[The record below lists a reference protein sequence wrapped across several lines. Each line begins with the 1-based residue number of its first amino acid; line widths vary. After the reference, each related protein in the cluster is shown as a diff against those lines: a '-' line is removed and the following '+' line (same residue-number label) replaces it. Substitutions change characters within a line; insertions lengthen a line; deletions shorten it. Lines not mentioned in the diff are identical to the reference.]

1 MKTIIKPN
9 LYHGKNKKTNFFEG
23 WYFKIVSKDRKDTLA
38 IIPGISMGNSQNN
51 KHSFIQIL
59 DGTNKTFN
67 YCKFPF
73 EDFSYSNNPFS
84 FSIANNIFSLDN
96 LALNINTNNTSL
108 FGELKFSNLYTWQDS
123 LINPGSMGF
132 YNYLTFMECYS
143 QVCTLD
149 GDISGYLEFNNK
161 KIDFNG
167 GKIYIEKNWGKSF
180 PIEWLWIQNNTFEDN
195 KATITCSVGEI
206 PFPICNFR
214 GFLIAATVDK
224 KFYKFTT
231 INRSKLHLVLNDNSV
246 ELTVIH
252 KDLTLFLKTETKD
265 SDFILCYGPKNGEM
279 SPYVRET
286 LTGNIYMKLYNNKSN
301 KLIYE
306 GSGYNSGIEYGGK
319 LMNNR
324 ISNYYSY

>member
-1 MKTIIKPN
+1 MKSIINPN
-9 LYHGKNKKTNFFEG
+9 LYHGKNKKNNFFEG
-23 WYFKIVSKDRKDTLA
+23 WYFKIVSKDKKDTFA

-51 KHSFIQIL
+51 RHSFIQIL
-59 DGTNKTFN
+59 DGTNKLFN

-73 EDFSYSNNPFS
+73 TDFSYFNTPFS
-84 FSIANNIFSLDN
+84 ISISDNIFSLDHIV
-96 LALNINTNNTSL
+96 LNINIDNISL
-108 FGELKFSNLYTWQDS
+108 FGELKFSTPYTWKDS

-143 QVCTLD
+143 QVCVLD
-149 GDISGYLEFNNK
+149 GDISGYLNFNNK

-180 PIEWLWIQNNTFEDN
+180 PIEWLWIQSNTFNDN

-206 PFPICNFR
+206 PFPISNFR

-231 INRSKLHLVLNDNSV
+231 INRSKLNLILNKDSV
-246 ELTVIH
+246 ELTVTN
-252 KDLTLFLKTETKD
+252 KNLTLFLKTETKN
-265 SDFILCYGPKNGEM
+265 SDFILCYGPRNGEM

-286 LTGNIYMKLYNNKSN
+286 LIGKLYMKLYNNKTN
-301 KLIYE
+301 ELIYE
-306 GSGYNSGIEYGGK
+306 GFGENTGIEYGGK
-319 LMNNR
+319 LMNN
-324 ISNYYSY
+324 